1 MTIPNYI
8 QPTYNKKTMTSA
20 SSIKQ
25 TADRSNL
32 ETSVLN
38 QRLQSIRIVMVNTTL
53 PANIGSAARA
63 MLTMGLTDLVVV
75 DPKHPIDEDSV
86 AHAAG
91 AKSVLDNCT
100 VVESLE
106 QALADCQLVFAASSR
121 QRHIPRPVVTPDD
134 AAKLILSRP
143 AEDTKIAVLFGREDR
158 GLTNQELA
166 MADYHIQIDAN
177 PDYPVLNVASAI
189 QVISSFFYSRFLQD
203 ARKPTVSNP
212 ATSLPRLADN
222 TSTTSA
228 SDQDEGNKINVIQ
241 RQNWDAPAITQDQ
254 KSNLQSRI
262 IELMKGLELVESTE
276 PDTLRELPNRLSR
289 LLSRVQLD
297 QKEFEIISSIIAKIK
312 RKL

>member
-1 MTIPNYI
+1 
-8 QPTYNKKTMTSA
+8 MTSNA
-20 SSIKQ
+20 SIKQ
-25 TADRSNL
+25 TTDFSALD
-32 ETSVLN
+32 TSALN

-143 AEDTKIAVLFGREDR
+143 TEDIKVAVLFGREDR

>member
-1 MTIPNYI
+1 
-8 QPTYNKKTMTSA
+8 MTSTA
-20 SSIKQ
+20 SNKQ
-25 TADRSNL
+25 TTDRSAL
-32 ETSVLN
+32 DTSVLN

-143 AEDTKIAVLFGREDR
+143 AEDIKVAVLFGREDR

-203 ARKPTVSNP
+203 AHSKPTVSNP
-212 ATSLPRLADN
+212 ATSLPSLADN
-222 TSTTSA
+222 TSTISA
-228 SDQDEGNKINVIQ
+228 SDKDEGNKINVIQ

>member
-1 MTIPNYI
+1 
-8 QPTYNKKTMTSA
+8 MTST
-20 SSIKQ
+20 SSNKQ
-25 TADRSNL
+25 TTDRSAL
-32 ETSVLN
+32 DISVLN

-106 QALADCQLVFAASSR
+106 QALADCHLVFAASSR

-143 AEDTKIAVLFGREDR
+143 TENIKVAVLFGREDR

-203 ARKPTVSNP
+203 ARKPTASNP
-212 ATSLPRLADN
+212 ATSLPSLVDH
-222 TSTTSA
+222 TSATSA
-228 SDQDEGNKINVIQ
+228 SDKDEGNKINVIQ

-276 PDTLRELPNRLSR
+276 PDTLRELPSRLSR

>member
-1 MTIPNYI
+1 
-8 QPTYNKKTMTSA
+8 MTSNA
-20 SSIKQ
+20 SIKQ
-25 TADRSNL
+25 TTDRSAL
-32 ETSVLN
+32 DTSVLN

-143 AEDTKIAVLFGREDR
+143 TEDIKVAVLFGREDR

-177 PDYPVLNVASAI
+177 LDYPVLNVASAI

-212 ATSLPRLADN
+212 ATSLPSLADN

>member
-1 MTIPNYI
+1 
-8 QPTYNKKTMTSA
+8 MTSNA
-20 SSIKQ
+20 SIKQ
-25 TADRSNL
+25 TTDFSALD
-32 ETSVLN
+32 TSALN

-134 AAKLILSRP
+134 AAKLILSHP
-143 AEDTKIAVLFGREDR
+143 TEDIKVAVLFGREDR

>member
-1 MTIPNYI
+1 
-8 QPTYNKKTMTSA
+8 MTSNA
-20 SSIKQ
+20 SIKQ
-25 TADRSNL
+25 TTDFSALD
-32 ETSVLN
+32 TSALN

-134 AAKLILSRP
+134 AAKLILSHP
-143 AEDTKIAVLFGREDR
+143 TEDIKVAVLFGREDR

-228 SDQDEGNKINVIQ
+228 SDQDEGNKINVMQ

-254 KSNLQSRI
+254 KSNLQSHI

-276 PDTLRELPNRLSR
+276 PDTLRELPNRLLR